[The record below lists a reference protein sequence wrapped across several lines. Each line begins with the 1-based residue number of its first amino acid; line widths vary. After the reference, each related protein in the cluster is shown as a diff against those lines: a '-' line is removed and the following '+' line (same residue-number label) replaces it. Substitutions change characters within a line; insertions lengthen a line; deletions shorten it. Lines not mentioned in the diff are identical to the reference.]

1 MKSQIIIIIAAI
13 FADLTSFFC
22 FMKYKEEP
30 ERRSICRTLPVL
42 IGLTSFIY
50 VLLSGDIPNAFYNKM
65 PMLFIV
71 MSFGLFLYFYMKKIE
86 KDEAKKS

>member
-1 MKSQIIIIIAAI
+1 
-13 FADLTSFFC
+13 
-22 FMKYKEEP
+22 
-30 ERRSICRTLPVL
+30 VL